1 MDLSAAVTRSRHAG
15 MVTVHHARTVHG
27 AALNRSQRPR
37 RLFLLQ
43 YAAVDAWPILGIK
56 DWDKFN
62 AAIVRGEPTF
72 DPLMVEAPIRITL
85 PMSQIKGSL
94 YEQQRIMANL
104 HLEVY
109 ETPPHKDSVA
119 A

>member
-27 AALNRSQRPR
+27 SSLNRSQRPR

-72 DPLMVEAPIRITL
+72 DPRMVEAPVRIPL
-85 PMSQIKGSL
+85 PMSPTLGSASCRERVCQ
-94 YEQQRIMANL
+94 YG
-104 HLEVY
+104 
-109 ETPPHKDSVA
+109 
-119 A
+119 